1 MPFFFIV
8 PLWLLFVV
16 AGILLLFSSR
26 LRFLSSYLVLGA
38 TLGLL
43 FAFLLSLALLMLG
56 AKLLAGT
63 SLAWISLL
71 AYLFGI
77 VVGGAIGVAIG
88 LILARGLNR
97 RLGLA
102 QPKLSSR

>member
-1 MPFFFIV
+1 MPFFFIA
-8 PLWLLFVV
+8 PLWLLSVV
-16 AGILLLFSSR
+16 AGILFLFSSR
-26 LRFLSSYLVLGA
+26 LRFLSAYMVLGA

-43 FAFLLSLALLMLG
+43 CAFLLSLAFLMVG
-56 AKLLAGT
+56 AKLLGGT
-63 SLAWISLL
+63 SVAWISLL

-77 VVGGAIGVAIG
+77 GAGGVIGIVAG

-102 QPKLSSR
+102 R

>member
-8 PLWLLFVV
+8 PIWVLCVA
-16 AGILLLFSSR
+16 AGILCLFSSR

-43 FAFLLSLALLMLG
+43 SAFLLSLALLMLG
-56 AKLLAGT
+56 ARLLGGT
-63 SLAWISLL
+63 SVAWLALL
-71 AYLFGI
+71 AYLLGI
-77 VVGGAIGVAIG
+77 IVGGVIGAVAG

-97 RLGLA
+97 RMGLA
-102 QPKLSSR
+102 PING

>member
-1 MPFFFIV
+1 VPFFFIV
-8 PLWLLFVV
+8 PIWLLFLV

-26 LRFLSSYLVLGA
+26 LRFLSSYLVLSA

-43 FAFLLSLALLMLG
+43 FAFLLSLAFLMLG
-56 AKLLAGT
+56 AKLLGGT
-63 SLAWISLL
+63 SVAWISLL

-77 VVGGAIGVAIG
+77 VAGGAIGIVAG

-97 RLGLA
+97 HLGLA
-102 QPKLSSR
+102 R

>member
-1 MPFFFIV
+1 VPFFFIV
-8 PLWLLFVV
+8 PVWLLFVV
-16 AGILLLFSSR
+16 AGILFLFSSR
-26 LRFLSSYLVLGA
+26 LRFLSAYMVLSA

-43 FAFLLSLALLMLG
+43 FAFLLSLAFLMLG
-56 AKLLAGT
+56 AKLLGGT
-63 SLAWISLL
+63 SVAWISLL

-77 VVGGAIGVAIG
+77 GAGGVIGIVAG

-102 QPKLSSR
+102 R